1 MDVTMAFEQIH
12 SKQVGHWRTMWLDE
26 LGSLRRLSDQTLVAY
41 ERDLDQLLQFLV
53 GYLGEPVQTRHLQNL
68 TPTDWRAFM
77 AHKRNQGSK
86 SRSIARTLSA
96 LKNFYKFLAKE
107 GWATPDS
114 LNAIRAP
121 KKDQSLPKALT
132 AIDAKRLIENGDALD
147 DEPWIAARDIA
158 VMALCY
164 GGGLRIA
171 EALAL
176 TPSDIAEK
184 TALRVTGKGGKT
196 RMVPLIKPIYTAIAD
211 YQQKCPY
218 HPGPKDALFRGA
230 RGGPLRARL
239 VQLKMERLR
248 AAFGLPASAT
258 PHALRHSFATHLLG
272 AGGDLR
278 AIQELL
284 GHASLSTTQ
293 IYTKVDS
300 AHLMDAYLKAHPRS

>member
-1 MDVTMAFEQIH
+1 MALEIIH
-12 SKQVGHWRTMWLDE
+12 SKAVGQWRTMWLDE
-26 LGSLRRLSDQTLVAY
+26 LGSLRRLSDQTLIAY
-41 ERDLDQLLQFLV
+41 ERDLDQLFQFLV
-53 GYLGEPVQTRHLQNL
+53 GYFGEPIQTNHLRDM
-68 TPTDWRAFM
+68 TPTDWRAFL
-77 AHKRNQGSK
+77 AHKRSNGAK
-86 SRSIARTLSA
+86 NRSIARSLSA
-96 LKNFYKFLAKE
+96 FKSFYKFLAKE

-132 AIDAKRLIENGDALD
+132 ALDAKRLIEDGDVLD
-147 DEPWIAARDIA
+147 EEPWITARDIA

-164 GGGLRIA
+164 GAGLRIA
-171 EALAL
+171 ETLSL
-176 TPSDIAEK
+176 TPSDIENQNS
-184 TALRVTGKGGKT
+184 LRVTGKGGKV
-196 RMVPLIKPIYTAIAD
+196 RMVPMITPIHNAIED
-211 YQQKCPY
+211 YRRKCPF
-218 HPGPKDALFRGA
+218 HPGPKEALFRGA

-239 VQLKMERLR
+239 VQLKMQKLR

-300 AHLMDAYLKAHPRS
+300 TYLLDAYLKAHPRA